1 MATRRSSSRAARAT
15 CDIDLL
21 SAGSSLGDALSELRG
36 LAEVDLGDFV
46 TFEFAGASPIK
57 AEDEYRS
64 GLSVRFI
71 PMVGAKRMSP
81 VSIDLVI
88 DEVPNEDA
96 EHVTPADRI
105 DVRGIETCDYLVYP
119 VESALAD
126 KLCAIIERHGGR
138 PSSRVKDL
146 VDIVVY
152 ATSCDVDGAR
162 LQRRIRREVA
172 VRGIDLPRAFAI
184 PDEWTVSYGRVFGRL
199 CSQTGLSQSL
209 RSLAAATTLAQDM
222 LGPALD
228 GAVGDCVWDHAKLD
242 WTSK

>member
-1 MATRRSSSRAARAT
+1 MP
-15 CDIDLL
+15 
-21 SAGSSLGDALSELRG
+21 
-36 LAEVDLGDFV
+36 
-46 TFEFAGASPIK
+46 GASPTK
-57 AEDEYRS
+57 AEDECRS
-64 GLSVRFI
+64 GLDVRFI
-71 PMVGAKRMSP
+71 PMVGTKRMSP
-81 VSIDLVI
+81 VSI
-88 DEVPNEDA
+88 
-96 EHVTPADRI
+96 
-105 DVRGIETCDYLVYP
+105 YLVYP

-162 LQRRIRREVA
+162 RQRRIRREAA

-199 CSQTGLSQSL
+199 CSQTGLSQNL
-209 RSLAAATTLAQDM
+209 RSLAATTTLAQDM

-228 GAVGDCVWDHAKLD
+228 GAVGDCVWDHARLD
-242 WTSK
+242 WTSR